1 MSMGRSR
8 DYSTASATYPAVSR
22 WKSRMEAS
30 SRRGAPS
37 TSIREAQIGAATWWS
52 TPLSPSVADLVC
64 IVRGCLV
71 TFWSST
77 SQGGGGALILITLNR
92 IFSFILHF
100 PLLVGWINSEGL
112 GEWRSR

>member
-30 SRRGAPS
+30 SSRGAPS

-52 TPLSPSVADLVC
+52 TPLSPLVADLVC

-77 SQGGGGALILITLNR
+77 SQGGGGLILLTLNR

-100 PLLVGWINSEGL
+100 PLLVGRINSEVL
-112 GEWRSR
+112 GE

>member
-8 DYSTASATYPAVSR
+8 DYSTASATYPAVSH

-37 TSIREAQIGAATWWS
+37 TFIREAQTGAATWWS
-52 TPLSPSVADLVC
+52 TLLSPLVADLVY

-77 SQGGGGALILITLNR
+77 SQGGGADSSHPQSHFFLYPP
-92 IFSFILHF
+92 FSFIGWLDQ
-100 PLLVGWINSEGL
+100 LEGVG
-112 GEWRSR
+112 